1 MEQQPRA
8 PDGGAARMSWESIES
23 FIEHMEERGCAQ
35 DTLKTY
41 RRGLLKLY
49 RFLPADKLIYRG
61 TLEQWRDEML
71 GDYTARTANVNISA
85 ANSYLEYLGAREFQ
99 LTKPLPPPENS
110 GQPEITR
117 AEYLRMLERAR
128 EDGNERAY
136 LLTKVFA
143 CVGITVQE
151 LPCVT
156 AEAVAAGRVDAPSFD
171 GRPVKLPEALRREL
185 RGFMERGGIRAGP
198 VFVTRSGRSL
208 NRTTVTECIQ
218 RLACAAKIDPG
229 KGNPRCLRKLCQS
242 EREKIALGLLPLA
255 ERAYEQLI
263 DSEQSAIGWN
273 NTRTE
278 EE

>member
-23 FIEHMEERGCAQ
+23 FIEHMEKRGCAP

-99 LTKPLPPPENS
+99 LTKPLPSPEDS

-171 GRPVKLPEALRREL
+171 GRPVKLPDALRREL

-198 VFVTRSGRSL
+198 VF
-208 NRTTVTECIQ
+208 
-218 RLACAAKIDPG
+218 
-229 KGNPRCLRKLCQS
+229 
-242 EREKIALGLLPLA
+242 
-255 ERAYEQLI
+255 
-263 DSEQSAIGWN
+263 
-273 NTRTE
+273 
-278 EE
+278 

>member
-23 FIEHMEERGCAQ
+23 FIEHMEKRGCAP

-49 RFLPADKLIYRG
+49 HFLPADKLIYRG

-99 LTKPLPPPENS
+99 LTKPLPPPEDS

-128 EDGNERAY
+128 EDGNEWAY

-156 AEAVAAGRVDAPSFD
+156 AEAVAAGGWTRRTSTGGRLSCRRRCGGSCGASWSAAASAP
-171 GRPVKLPEALRREL
+171 GRC
-185 RGFMERGGIRAGP
+185 
-198 VFVTRSGRSL
+198 S
-208 NRTTVTECIQ
+208 
-218 RLACAAKIDPG
+218 
-229 KGNPRCLRKLCQS
+229 
-242 EREKIALGLLPLA
+242 
-255 ERAYEQLI
+255 
-263 DSEQSAIGWN
+263 
-273 NTRTE
+273 
-278 EE
+278 